1 MSKNSITKSNNYN
14 KLVSKIS
21 ETYVKGKQKAVIAV
35 SRQIT
40 ETYWKVGEQ
49 IVEFEQEG
57 KQRAEY
63 GANLIENLSKD
74 LSLLHGKG
82 FSLSNVKRMRQ
93 FYIEYPMVRRC
104 RTI

>member
-1 MSKNSITKSNNYN
+1 MSKENIQPINNYN
-14 KLVSKIS
+14 KLVSQIS
-21 ETYVKGKQKAVIAV
+21 ETYVEGRQKAVAVV

-63 GANLIENLSKD
+63 GSKLMERLSKD
-74 LSLLHGKG
+74 LFVASW
-82 FSLSNVKRMRQ
+82 
-93 FYIEYPMVRRC
+93 
-104 RTI
+104 